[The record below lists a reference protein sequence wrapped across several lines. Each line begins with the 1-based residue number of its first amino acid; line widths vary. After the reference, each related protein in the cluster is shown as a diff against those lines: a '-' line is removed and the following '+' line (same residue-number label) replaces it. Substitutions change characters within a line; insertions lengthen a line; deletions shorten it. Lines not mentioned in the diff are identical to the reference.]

1 MPGAFAF
8 LTFQADRGT
17 EVESL
22 GSLVFHVARQYGWDA
37 DYGFGI
43 VSVEEMLA
51 DAAEIAVGLL
61 KRSPELLCVDLPRPK
76 VLGEGLVRP
85 AHQPREVAAAL
96 MGYRFALISA
106 YGDEGAW

>member
-1 MPGAFAF
+1 M
-8 LTFQADRGT
+8 TR
-17 EVESL
+17 
-22 GSLVFHVARQYGWDA
+22 
-37 DYGFGI
+37 
-43 VSVEEMLA
+43 
-51 DAAEIAVGLL
+51 L
-61 KRSPELLCVDLPRPK
+61 KRSPELLGVDLPRPK